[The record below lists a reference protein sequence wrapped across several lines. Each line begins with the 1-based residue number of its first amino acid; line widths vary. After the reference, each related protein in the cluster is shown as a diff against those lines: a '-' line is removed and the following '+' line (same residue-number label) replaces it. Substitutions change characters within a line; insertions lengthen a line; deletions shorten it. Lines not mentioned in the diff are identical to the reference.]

1 MKNVCIVGFGN
12 IAALHKAA
20 IKESE
25 SAKLYAVCDIDSEK
39 MKALPNEILKY
50 TDFDEMLKNDKIDSV
65 HICTPHYLHF
75 EMIKKASECGKDVV
89 AEKPLVMKECELDAL
104 LALKREKSVQVAAV
118 FQNRLNP
125 CTVRMRD
132 MILSGS
138 LGKLKTVRASV
149 MWHRDMNYYGSAKWR
164 GTKSFEGGGVMINQ
178 AIHTLDLVGFL
189 GGGFLAARAISANFS
204 IPEIEVEDTCAAY
217 LSLKSG
223 ASAVLFATNAYGEN
237 AAPDIEAVLDKG
249 TLRYC
254 DGALILDGEVI
265 ERDLKPESGKAYWG
279 SGHKTLIKNFYD
291 KGEYFSPLDV
301 ENTMRTVFAIYKSA
315 EFGGAEEYIE

>member
-12 IAALHKAA
+12 IASLHKEA
-20 IKESE
+20 IKESDL
-25 SAKLYAVCDIDSEK
+25 ARFYAVCDIDSEK
-39 MKALPNEILKY
+39 MKALPNKILKY

-75 EMIKKASECGKDVV
+75 EMIKKAAECGKDVV
-89 AEKPLVMKECELDAL
+89 VEKPLVMKECELDCL
-104 LALKREKSVQVAAV
+104 LALQRKQLKRIATV

-125 CTVRMRD
+125 CARRMRD
-132 MILSGS
+132 MILSES

-178 AIHTLDLVGFL
+178 AIHTLDLIGFL
-189 GGGFLAARAISANFS
+189 GGGFSKARAITANFS

-223 ASAVLFATNAYGEN
+223 ANVVLFATNAYGEN
-237 AAPDIEAVLDKG
+237 ASPDIETVLENG

-254 DGALILDGEVI
+254 DGELLLDGEVI
-265 ERDLKPESGKAYWG
+265 ERDLKSESGKAYWG
-279 SGHKTLIKNFYD
+279 SGHKALIKNFYD
-291 KGEYFSPLDV
+291 KGEYFSPVDA
-301 ENTMRTVFAIYKSA
+301 ENTMRTIFAIYKSA
-315 EFGGAEEYIE
+315 KFGGAEEYIK